1 MRLEQQ
7 DAKITLKP
15 GEQLDP
21 EAIRN
26 AVKKADFKPQEIRI
40 KAVGEL
46 SVKGKSLLLEIP
58 ETGQAFL
65 LISPAEAEKGD
76 EKKAPDTTDSLTEL
90 RKMVKNGQKKANV
103 SGEIV
108 AEKDALLQLRVEKYE
123 VIQNEH

>member
-76 EKKAPDTTDSLTEL
+76 EKKAPDTTDLLTEL